1 MRVNTL
7 KKGCFLQLRAMFFG
21 SACRV
26 LCLLCILAMPLSAQA
41 APASEGK
48 VMGRKASLEIMVG
61 QMIIA
66 GFRGTGVVF
75 HGNKDAVL
83 EGEYGNLLE
92 DVRQGRLGGVIYFDR
107 DAVLQ
112 KYGRN
117 ILSLEQV
124 AALSASLQK
133 MAKIPLFIAIDQEGG
148 RVARLLPEHGVPLM
162 PSAKMMGLLP
172 EKEVEHLA
180 AKNAQYLA
188 RAGINLNFAPSLDV
202 DVNPQSPVIGAV
214 GRAFSADE
222 KTVARYGAAFARG
235 QWQGRVVSAFK
246 HFPGHGS
253 ALFDTHHG
261 MTDITSTWE
270 ERELFP
276 YLALRDAPEPAMV
289 MVAHIMHR
297 ALDANNPATLSPA
310 IVTGL
315 LREKIGWQGV
325 VVTDDMQ
332 MGAITAETTSL
343 RETVRRAVL
352 AGSDILLFGN
362 NLEHD
367 PHLVRKVHGLLV
379 DLVRSGEIAEERV
392 ALSYQRIMQL
402 KKTAL

>member
-1 MRVNTL
+1 MALYKR
-7 KKGCFLQLRAMFFG
+7 KKSCFSPLRGVFWG
-21 SACRV
+21 RACRV
-26 LCLLCILAMPLSAQA
+26 LCLLCIVAMPLSAQA
-41 APASEGK
+41 VPTGSAMGK
-48 VMGRKASLEIMVG
+48 KASLEVMAG
-61 QMIIA
+61 QMILA
-66 GFRGTGVVF
+66 GFRGTGVAF
-75 HGNKDAVL
+75 HGEKDAQR
-83 EGEYGNLLE
+83 EEEYANLLE
-92 DVRQGRLGGVIYFDR
+92 DVRQGRLGGVIFFDR

-133 MAKIPLFIAIDQEGG
+133 AAKIPLFIAIDQEGG
-148 RVARLLPEHGVPLM
+148 RVARLLPEHGVPIM
-162 PSAKMMGLLP
+162 PSAKMMGRLP
-172 EKEVEHLA
+172 EKEVEQLA
-180 AKNAQYLA
+180 AKNARYLA

-214 GRAFSADE
+214 GRAFSVDE
-222 KTVARYGAAFARG
+222 KAVARYGAAFARG

-261 MTDITSTWE
+261 MTDITGTWQ

-297 ALDANNPATLSPA
+297 TLDANNPATLSPA

-332 MGAITAETTSL
+332 MGAITTETTSL

-367 PHLVRKVHGLLV
+367 PHLVRTVHGLLV
-379 DLVRSGEIAEERV
+379 ELVRSGEIAEERV
-392 ALSYQRIMQL
+392 ALSYQRIMRL
-402 KKTAL
+402 KRTAL